1 MRSLVFAMMLLVTSM
16 CYGDIRTY
24 DSKGRYSGRISES
37 YRGYRMYDSRGAYSG
52 SAYRYGNS
60 YRTYDGRGRY
70 NGSFRVNGK

>member
-1 MRSLVFAMMLLVTSM
+1 MRSLVCLVLLLVSGIS
-16 CYGDIRTY
+16 YGDIRMY
-24 DSKGRYSGRISES
+24 DSRGRYSGRISES
-37 YRGYRMYDSRGAYSG
+37 YRGYRSYDSRGAYSG